1 MKVRLRLAVLTMLAL
16 LGAGSIALLVNA
28 ISFQDSTYKS
38 PDAFQNAIFDELH
51 VNRDVAEAYV
61 KAHPEVLFD
70 SSTNGAAAGS
80 KVNSAFQ
87 RVQSRVQRDA
97 INRSRFWTAIAIC
110 VLAVVAG
117 VIGWL
122 IAGRTLRP
130 IRLITSRARAAS
142 ATDLSVR
149 VDLHGPA
156 DELKDLADT
165 FDDMLD
171 RLEHSFVAQ
180 RRFSAQVSHELR
192 TPLAVVRSEADIL
205 LADAESDT
213 TRATAENI
221 KHATLRA
228 ERIVSALLALG
239 RAESGRIDRSAIAL
253 DELVGDTVAEV
264 LENRESQDIRFDL
277 ELHPASVVGDRA
289 LIDCIVRNLV
299 DNAAW
304 HNRTG
309 GWVRVRVDADPGGA
323 TIEVANST
331 ATDTTPQS
339 ATSSDPSG
347 EHGIGL
353 TVVAA
358 AVTAHLGSFERD
370 EREPGTWVMRVHL
383 PRGDDA
389 TRGPGN
395 ASSSSAFVT
404 DRA

>member
-1 MKVRLRLAVLTMLAL
+1 VKVRLRLAVLMMLAL

-28 ISFQDSTYKS
+28 ITFQDSTYKS

-51 VNRDVAEAYV
+51 VDRDVAEAYV

-70 SSTNGAAAGS
+70 PGTHGS
-80 KVNSAFQ
+80 AVNSAFQ
-87 RVQSRVQRDA
+87 RVQSRVQHDA
-97 INRSRFWTAIAIC
+97 INRSRLWTAIAIC
-110 VLAVVAG
+110 VLAVAAG
-117 VIGWL
+117 LIGWL

-130 IRLITSRARAAS
+130 IRLITNRARSAS
-142 ATDLSVR
+142 ANDLSVR
-149 VDLHGPA
+149 VDLQGPD

-171 RLEHSFVAQ
+171 RLERSFVAQ

-205 LADAESDT
+205 LADTDRDS

-221 KHATLRA
+221 KSATLRA

-239 RAESGRIDRSAIAL
+239 RAESGRIDRSVIAL

-264 LENRESQDIRFDL
+264 LESRETQDIQFDL

-289 LIDCIVRNLV
+289 LIDCLVRNLV
-299 DNAAW
+299 DNAAR
-304 HNRTG
+304 HNHSG
-309 GWVRVRVDADPGGA
+309 GWVRVRVDADADAGGA
-323 TIEVANST
+323 TIEIANSI
-331 ATDTTPQS
+331 ADDTTTAP
-339 ATSSDPSG
+339 AARPEG
-347 EHGIGL
+347 NGGHGIGL

-358 AVTAHLGSFERD
+358 AAAAHLGTFERD
-370 EREPGTWVMRVHL
+370 DREPGVVVARVRL
-383 PRGDDA
+383 PPGDAD
-389 TRGPGN
+389 TRVPANGN
-395 ASSSSAFVT
+395 TSSSFVT